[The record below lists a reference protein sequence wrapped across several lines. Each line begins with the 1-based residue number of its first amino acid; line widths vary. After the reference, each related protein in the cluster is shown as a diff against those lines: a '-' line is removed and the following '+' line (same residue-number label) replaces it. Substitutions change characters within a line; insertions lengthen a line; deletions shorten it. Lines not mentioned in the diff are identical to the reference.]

1 MAFCFRSAKAF
12 SLCGTLDDALALREE
27 IAFFQAIKAVI
38 AKATTSE
45 KRLSEDQKNAVLKQ
59 ILDNAVVAEG
69 VTDVFALAG
78 LDKPNIGILD
88 DAFLTQVRNL
98 PERNLAVELLERL
111 LQGEIK
117 SRFASNVVQNR
128 KFSDLLGD
136 VIKRYQNRKLYDTHQ
151 SCYVTLEEISQMI
164 KNGDDLRVIDN
175 KTKNDITQATLTQL
189 LYETERKTTNPVP
202 VELLKEI
209 IRKGDG
215 SFSGFIRT
223 NMKGDVSRFESEA
236 PTSRAVSSELAE
248 AITQ

>member
-1 MAFCFRSAKAF
+1 M
-12 SLCGTLDDALALREE
+12 TE
-27 IAFFQAIKAVI
+27 
-38 AKATTSE
+38 
-45 KRLSEDQKNAVLKQ
+45 LK
-59 ILDNAVVAEG
+59 
-69 VTDVFALAG
+69 
-78 LDKPNIGILD
+78 
-88 DAFLTQVRNL
+88 
-98 PERNLAVELLERL
+98 
-111 LQGEIK
+111 
-117 SRFASNVVQNR
+117 
-128 KFSDLLGD
+128 

-189 LYETERKTTNPVP
+189 LYETERKNSNPVP

-215 SFSGFIRT
+215 SFSGYIRT

-236 PTSRAVSSELAE
+236 PVTSRPVTAELAE